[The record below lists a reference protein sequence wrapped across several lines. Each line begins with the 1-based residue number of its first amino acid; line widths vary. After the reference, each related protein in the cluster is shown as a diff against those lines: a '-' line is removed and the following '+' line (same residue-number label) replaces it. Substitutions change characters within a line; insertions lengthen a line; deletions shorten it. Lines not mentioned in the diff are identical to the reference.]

1 MALAQPIPLSM
12 LAGAL
17 ALATL
22 AGCAQD
28 KETDVRA
35 QVDSW
40 IDIGATLHFASQM
53 GCTAGVFELASA
65 EVKSPAP
72 HAVTIREGLTLLD
85 QVGTA
90 SFQTPDLSPTDISA
104 QINSVNMG
112 VGNGIL
118 SSGLGARDCLKD
130 PWRADYLTALQAKGG
145 ILIFQRDGN
154 ALAIVDRAAQRV
166 YFSRG
171 DV

>member
-1 MALAQPIPLSM
+1 MAMAQPIPLSI

-35 QVDSW
+35 QVDKW
-40 IDIGATLHFASQM
+40 VDIGATLHFASQF

-65 EVKSPAP
+65 EVKSTAP
-72 HAVTIREGLTLLD
+72 HAVTIREGLSLLK

-90 SFQTPDLSPTDISA
+90 SFQTPDLSPSDISA
-104 QINSVNMG
+104 QINSMDTS
-112 VGNGIL
+112 VGNAVL
-118 SSGLGARDCLKD
+118 ASGLGARDCLKD
-130 PWRADYLTALQAKGG
+130 DWRAAYLTALQAKGG

-154 ALAIVDRAAQRV
+154 TLAIVDRAVQRV